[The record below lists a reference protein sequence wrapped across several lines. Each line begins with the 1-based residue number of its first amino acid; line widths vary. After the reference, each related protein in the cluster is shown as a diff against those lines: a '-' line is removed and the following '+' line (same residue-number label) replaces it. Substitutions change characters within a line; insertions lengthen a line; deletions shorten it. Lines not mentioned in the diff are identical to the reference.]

1 MTKHTNDLF
10 EELAKETNSSAIDD
24 LLANPFD
31 EAPEKSNVQSDLIDA
46 TILSQ
51 RAVTTEKLI
60 ERLPEH
66 RQKQARDL
74 ASQID
79 ENNMGAI
86 IAYGS
91 NAQKKLSEFSHA
103 MLNNV
108 QLKDTGE
115 IADVLTDLMHQLATT
130 NPKDL
135 SAEPNVFQKFFGKV
149 KASIAKTQSK
159 YQKIGGQIDRI
170 AIRLER
176 EKNELLND
184 NLMLEQLYQKN
195 KDYFEGN

>member
-86 IAYGS
+86 IA
-91 NAQKKLSEFSHA
+91 
-103 MLNNV
+103 
-108 QLKDTGE
+108 
-115 IADVLTDLMHQLATT
+115 
-130 NPKDL
+130 
-135 SAEPNVFQKFFGKV
+135 
-149 KASIAKTQSK
+149 
-159 YQKIGGQIDRI
+159 
-170 AIRLER
+170 
-176 EKNELLND
+176 
-184 NLMLEQLYQKN
+184 
-195 KDYFEGN
+195 